1 MRYPRPVKKGDT
13 IGLIAP
19 SFGCTF
25 DPYKSCLEESIRVLK
40 DRGFDILAGPNC
52 FEGKG
57 QGKSNSPELCA
68 AEINDFFTGRDCA
81 AVLSVGGGETMCE
94 DLSFVDFEKISR
106 SEPRWFM
113 GYSDNTNLT
122 FTLPTI
128 CDTAA
133 VYGPCAGEFAMKP
146 LHPAVEDAFAVLTGE
161 KLALHSYPSWEKDA
175 LKSAEDPFAPY
186 NAKEPGCIRVFG
198 PDGSELLEGESAD
211 FSGRLLGGCLDIL
224 QILCGTR
231 FDRVLG
237 FCERY
242 RRDGVVWFLESCDL
256 QPVAMRRA
264 LWQLDEAGWF
274 RTARGFI
281 IGRPWFFDAETFG
294 LDRFS
299 AVLPVLE
306 KYYVPVV
313 FDADIGH
320 LPPMMPVVCG
330 AVGSCLA
337 QKGSLTIDQRFI

>member
-1 MRYPRPVKKGDT
+1 
-13 IGLIAP
+13 
-19 SFGCTF
+19 
-25 DPYKSCLEESIRVLK
+25 
-40 DRGFDILAGPNC
+40 
-52 FEGKG
+52 
-57 QGKSNSPELCA
+57 A

-106 SEPRWFM
+106 SKPRWFM

-186 NAKEPGCIRVFG
+186 NATEPGCIRVFG